1 MFSFHKLKCYQFFID
16 YTLEQG
22 GGGISN
28 PVAKICQPCLS
39 VKSKDTPIVL
49 IILEDMG
56 V

>member
-1 MFSFHKLKCYQFFID
+1 MLPICFID
-16 YTLEQG
+16 CTLEQG
-22 GGGISN
+22 GNPQSGN

-39 VKSKDTPIVL
+39 VKSKNTAIVL

>member
-1 MFSFHKLKCYQFFID
+1 MWPIFYID

-22 GGGISN
+22 GNQESGN

-39 VKSKDTPIVL
+39 VKSKNTPIVL